1 MERARSRLRS
11 RIRHV
16 LLAAAVAAFGIT
28 SVAVAVAATP
38 ANAAVTLNDSV
49 VTANLWEWNWKS
61 VSAACTTHL
70 GPAGFGAV
78 QVAPPQESV
87 SLPNSSDGVHPW
99 YEVYQPVSYKLDS
112 RFGNRAQFASMV
124 TACHNAGVRVYVDAV
139 VNHMAGTNNPGG
151 VTGYAGTSF
160 TGYSYPAV
168 SYGNGDFHHPGDN
181 CPTSGGINDWNNES
195 QVTSCELLALSDLYT
210 EKEYVRNKIAD
221 YLNDLIGLGV
231 DGFRVD
237 AVKHIKKSDFAA
249 ILGKLNNTVAE
260 GKRPYVAQEIFDG
273 ATNDALKA
281 RAFIGNGDVLDF
293 AYAKGV
299 KAQFQGSISNLA
311 NLPNWNL
318 DAPSANVFAMVT
330 NHDLERDGA
339 TLSWRDGTDYTL
351 ANYFVL
357 AYPHGKPSVY
367 DSFTY
372 SNRNQSPPADGNGFV
387 TDTSCGGSWN
397 CLTQSTG
404 IKGMVG
410 WANAAKSVT
419 SVSDFKVVNNN
430 VIGFH
435 RGNRA
440 WIGINDSGSAS
451 TAQFTTGLAD
461 GEYCDVISGAATTT
475 GCTGTKV
482 TVSGGQATVTIPAN
496 NAVAI
501 HVNAKADIT
510 KVATTFTVSAD
521 LAAGQTL
528 HVVGNVPA
536 LGGGSTTNSVALTA
550 NGGGSYK
557 TTVELPASTVVSYKY
572 LIKNGAT
579 VVEQEA
585 ANRSFTTPAS
595 GTATRTDTY
604 VPPPVEVKVETTFTV
619 SADLAAGQTLHVVG
633 NVPALGGGDN
643 AASVAL
649 TAAPGGG
656 YTGVVQLPASTAVS
670 YKYLIK
676 EGAAVAQAEV
686 ADRTFTTPASGTAT
700 RTDTYVPPPVS
711 DKIATTFTV
720 TATAAADQ
728 NLYVVGDIPALGSW
742 APADAIKLTA
752 QGDNLYSGV
761 IELPKSTAVE
771 YKFIKKTTAGAVT
784 WESGS
789 NRTVTTPASGTH
801 AVTETFRGDTASQIA
816 TYFNADVTTWY
827 GQNVFVVGNVP
838 ALGGWDPNQAI
849 ALSSADYPIWRVAV
863 NLPPNTAVEYKYI
876 KKNPDGAV
884 TWESG
889 SNRTFTTPATGTH
902 TSNDTWK

>member
-28 SVAVAVAATP
+28 PVAVAVAATP

-49 VTANLWEWNWKS
+49 VTANLWEWNWRS
-61 VSAACTTHL
+61 VSAACTDHL

-99 YEVYQPVSYKLDS
+99 YEVYQPVSYKLES

-168 SYGNGDFHHPGDN
+168 PYGNGDFHHPGDN

-387 TDTSCGGSWN
+387 TDTSCGSSWN

-482 TVSGGQATVTIPAN
+482 TVSGGQAAVTIPAN

-510 KVATTFTVSAD
+510 TVATTFTVSAD

-550 NGGGSYK
+550 NVGGTYK
-557 TTVELPASTVVSYKY
+557 TTVELPASTAVSYKY

-585 ANRSFTTPAS
+585 ANRS
-595 GTATRTDTY
+595 
-604 VPPPVEVKVETTFTV
+604 
-619 SADLAAGQTLHVVG
+619 
-633 NVPALGGGDN
+633 
-643 AASVAL
+643 
-649 TAAPGGG
+649 
-656 YTGVVQLPASTAVS
+656 
-670 YKYLIK
+670 
-676 EGAAVAQAEV
+676 
-686 ADRTFTTPASGTAT
+686 FTTPASGTAT

-789 NRTVTTPASGTH
+789 NRAFTTPASGTH

-863 NLPPNTAVEYKYI
+863 NLPPNTAVEYKYV

-889 SNRTFTTPATGTH
+889 SNRSFTTPATGTH